1 MIKVMAVIALSTALS
16 GCGVA
21 NEATALQAASENLVV
36 ATHPQC
42 DHGTALVQYL
52 ATGENGGMPGLD
64 QEYADLVGT
73 LNPAQIRAKADDW
86 ITQCDARVDADN
98 ALAAAN
104 TQAITQQKWD
114 LAQAAQIQ
122 TDEAA
127 QAAKNREYQN
137 KQLAVQCASASG
149 RFDASD
155 QRCYSTVTGNPSGGY
170 NTWCTSNGVTA
181 YMFPVNDN
189 YIHPNNGRPGCWT

>member
-1 MIKVMAVIALSTALS
+1 MIKVMAMIALSTALS

-86 ITQCDARVDADN
+86 ITACDARVDADA